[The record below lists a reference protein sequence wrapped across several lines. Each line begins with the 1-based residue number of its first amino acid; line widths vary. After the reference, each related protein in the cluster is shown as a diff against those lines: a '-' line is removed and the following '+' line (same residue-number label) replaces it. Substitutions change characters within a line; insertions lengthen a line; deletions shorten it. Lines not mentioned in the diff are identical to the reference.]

1 MNQDKCYGKN
11 RTENELSEDENEQPQ
26 TSKLSPTTS
35 NNGKKSQNKARQS
48 TIDKTIAS
56 VSKHH
61 NTRSS
66 DTNE

>member
-1 MNQDKCYGKN
+1 MNQDKCLGKK
-11 RTENELSEDENEQPQ
+11 RTENELSEDENEQLP
-26 TSKLSPTTS
+26 TSKLSPTTT
-35 NNGKKSQNKARQS
+35 NNGKRGQKEARQS